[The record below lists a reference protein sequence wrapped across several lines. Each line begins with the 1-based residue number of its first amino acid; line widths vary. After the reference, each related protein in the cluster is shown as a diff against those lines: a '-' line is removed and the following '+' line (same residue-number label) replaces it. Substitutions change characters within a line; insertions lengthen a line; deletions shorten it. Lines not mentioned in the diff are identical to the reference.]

1 VSTITA
7 SESGGSSQKTAN
19 QKKMAAVR
27 AAGKAGE
34 KQAGVDPS
42 KPKERIP
49 SETGTAKYRVP
60 DEYDPATGKIAET
73 KNVARFDRITNQ
85 IKDLVKFTQ
94 KIMGELTLNLRSNT
108 TITPSAQKY
117 LDENDVIIRRPINP
131 IVEEGITPGE
141 IMVPLE

>member
-1 VSTITA
+1 LH
-7 SESGGSSQKTAN
+7 
-19 QKKMAAVR
+19 
-27 AAGKAGE
+27 AAGVL
-34 KQAGVDPS
+34 QSFP
-42 KPKERIP
+42 
-49 SETGTAKYRVP
+49 KYRVP